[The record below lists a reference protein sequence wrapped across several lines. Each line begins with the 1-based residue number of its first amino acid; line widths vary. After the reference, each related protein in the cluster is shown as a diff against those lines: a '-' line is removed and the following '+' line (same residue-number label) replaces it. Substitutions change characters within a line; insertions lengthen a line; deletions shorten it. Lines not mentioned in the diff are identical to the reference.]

1 LYRDPREDAATPKT
15 AAHPPRPVD
24 SNLDTLRDLLSTG
37 CDALYRYIFYRIG
50 ADRSAAEDVLQQTV
64 TVALGHTG
72 LPNTREQ
79 QEGWLRGVA
88 KNLIRRHWR
97 LLKREPM
104 MESDAIAGDGS
115 SLVSATSDDLR
126 PESVAIKRESI
137 DQLMLAV
144 SDLAADDQWLI
155 YEFYRHGRTRS
166 QIAQSLGT
174 TEKSVQSRL
183 YRLRLRLREK
193 LDAPE
198 GMLQ

>member
-1 LYRDPREDAATPKT
+1 M
-15 AAHPPRPVD
+15 
-24 SNLDTLRDLLSTG
+24 
-37 CDALYRYIFYRIG
+37 
-50 ADRSAAEDVLQQTV
+50 QQTV

-97 LLKREPM
+97 VLKREPM
-104 MESDAIAGDGS
+104 MESDAIAGVGS

-144 SDLAADDQWLI
+144 SDLAADDQWLL

-166 QIAQSLGT
+166 QIAQSLGA

-183 YRLRLRLREK
+183 YRLRIRLREK

-198 GMLQ
+198 GLLQ

>member
-1 LYRDPREDAATPKT
+1 MYRQREDAAIPDT
-15 AAHPPRPVD
+15 AAHPPRTLVTNQD
-24 SNLDTLRDLLSTG
+24 ALRDLLATG
-37 CDALYRYIFYRIG
+37 CDALYRYIFYGIG
-50 ADRSAAEDVLQQTV
+50 SDRSAAEEVLQQTV
-64 TVALGHTG
+64 EVALSHAG
-72 LPNTREQ
+72 LPNTKSE

-97 LLKREPM
+97 VSKR
-104 MESDAIAGDGS
+104 DAITQTSTTDGNGS
-115 SLVSATSDDLR
+115 ALRSAVSDEQR
-126 PESVAIKRESI
+126 PESAAIKKESI

-144 SDLAADDQWLI
+144 SDLTMDDQWLL

-166 QIAQSLGT
+166 QIAQSLGV

-198 GMLQ
+198 GMVE